1 MSAAQSKDLAF
12 HHLGAGECVLALQ
25 PASGPRGPLFFTSV
39 GEAFA

>member
-12 HHLGAGECVLALQ
+12 HLGAGECVLALQ
-25 PASGPRGPLFFTSV
+25 PASGPRGPLFFTSI